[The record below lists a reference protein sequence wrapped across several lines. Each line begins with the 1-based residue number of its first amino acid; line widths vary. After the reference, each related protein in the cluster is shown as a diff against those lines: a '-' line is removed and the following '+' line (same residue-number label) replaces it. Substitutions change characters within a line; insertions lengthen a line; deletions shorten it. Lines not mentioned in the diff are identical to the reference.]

1 MEEIWRLSE
10 RGNSLYKHKLKRLME
25 EESFRLD
32 HRALFDLLTL
42 REKEV
47 LRLVALGQTNQEIS
61 KELFVS
67 IDTVR
72 THRNRIWQKL
82 EIKNLAQAI
91 KFAMAFD
98 LV

>member
-10 RGNSLYKHKLKRLME
+10 RENSLYKHKLKRLIE
-25 EESFRLD
+25 EENFRSD
-32 HRALFDLLTL
+32 HCVLFDLLTL

-47 LRLVALGQTNQEIS
+47 LKLVALGETNQEIS
-61 KELFVS
+61 RHLFVS

-82 EIKNLAQAI
+82 GIKKLAQAI
-91 KFAMAFD
+91 NYARAFD

>member
-1 MEEIWRLSE
+1 MEEIQRLSE
-10 RGNSLYKHKLKRLME
+10 GGNSLYKHKLKRLIE
-25 EESFRLD
+25 EENFRLS
-32 HRALFDLLTL
+32 HCVLFDLLTL

-47 LRLVALGQTNQEIS
+47 LRLVALGETNQEIS
-61 KELFVS
+61 ILLHVS

-91 KFAMAFD
+91 KYARAFD